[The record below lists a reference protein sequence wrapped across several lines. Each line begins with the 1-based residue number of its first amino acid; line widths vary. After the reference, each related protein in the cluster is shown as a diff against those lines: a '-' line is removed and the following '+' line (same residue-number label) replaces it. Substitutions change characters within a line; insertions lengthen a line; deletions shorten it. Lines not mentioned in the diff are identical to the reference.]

1 MSGLATK
8 QQSQKLFEKL
18 KTKQANKICF
28 DCNAKNPTWTSVPF
42 GIYLCLDCSSN
53 HRNLGVH
60 ISFVRSTNL
69 DQWQWDQLRIMKV
82 GGNESA
88 TKYFRANG
96 GSAALASKDPKTK
109 YQSPAATKYK
119 DELKKRAARDALEFP
134 EEVVITDAADADG
147 SATPAGEPSDDFFS
161 SWDKPAIKKPTP
173 PVSRTATPPVVGR
186 TPSPFL
192 TAGSNGKDISRSASP
207 LSKTDTGDAKP
218 AASRMTTS
226 AALRKT
232 TSTAGARK
240 TNVLGAKKNTK
251 LGAKKVTG
259 DLIDFDE
266 AEKKAKEEAD
276 RIAKLGYDPE
286 AEEAETKKT
295 TAAKTEASNVASPA
309 PVSPSYGSGHTRQK
323 SAAEVERLGMGFGR
337 LGFGQV
343 GGAKPAAAA
352 APAAKKNAGGFG
364 SVGPVKAAG
373 EDDGEKYARQKFG
386 TQKGISSDEFF
397 GRGSFDPNAQSEAKT
412 RLQGF
417 EGASAISSN
426 AYFGRPEDEE
436 NVEDY
441 GDLESAAKDFV
452 RKFGITAGDDLENL
466 TSALGDGATRLQG
479 AIRNYLGN

>member
-1 MSGLATK
+1 MSALASK

-18 KTKQANKICF
+18 KLKQANKICF
-28 DCNAKNPTWTSVPF
+28 DCGAKNPTWTSVPL

-69 DQWQWDQLRIMKV
+69 DQWQWDQLRVMKV

-109 YQSPAATKYK
+109 YQSAAATKYK
-119 DELKKRAARDALEFP
+119 EELKKRAARDALEFP
-134 EEVVITDAADADG
+134 DEVVIADAADAD
-147 SATPAGEPSDDFFS
+147 AVDQAPHS
-161 SWDKPAIKKPTP
+161 SYLQNRYT
-173 PVSRTATPPVVGR
+173 PVVGR

-192 TAGSNGKDISRSASP
+192 NANANGKDISRSASP
-207 LSKTDTGDAKP
+207 LSKPETSETKP
-218 AASRMTTS
+218 AASRITTS

-232 TSTAGARK
+232 TTGAAGPRK
-240 TNVLGAKKNTK
+240 TNVLGAKKTTK

-259 DLIDFDE
+259 DIIDFDE
-266 AEKKAKEEAD
+266 AEKKAKEEAE

-286 AEEAETKKT
+286 AEEAATKK
-295 TAAKTEASNVASPA
+295 AAAASKAETSSAAAPA
-309 PVSPSYGSGHTRQK
+309 PASAPSYGSGHSRQK

-343 GGAKPAAAA
+343 GGGKAAAA
-352 APAAKKNAGGFG
+352 APAAKKNVGGFG
-364 SVGPVKAAG
+364 SVGPVKAAA
-373 EDDGEKYARQKFG
+373 EDDSERYARNKFG

-397 GRGSFDPNAQSEAKT
+397 GKGSFDPNAQAEAKT

-436 NVEDY
+436 QVDDY
-441 GDLESAAKDFV
+441 GDLETAAKDFV

-466 TSALGDGATRLQG
+466 TSALGEGATRLQG
-479 AIRNYLGN
+479 AIRNYLGS